1 MDNQRIPHKLTRTR
15 FVQAIKTFATSE
27 VGWKARWMAA
37 GLVAFLFAINGM
49 NVVNSYVGR
58 DFMTAIEVRDKAG
71 FLRQAVF
78 YLGVFAI
85 STLLSVISHFVEERL
100 GLLWRA
106 YLTERAVNLY
116 LADGTYYRMEASR
129 TLANPDQRIT
139 EDIHAFTVT
148 TLSFVLM
155 VLNSSF
161 TIVAFSG
168 VLWLISPLLFVVAVA
183 YAAAGSLMSILLGR
197 PLVRLDYDQ
206 LDKEANF
213 RAGLIHVREN
223 AEAIR
228 LAGGEIRL
236 GERLLDRLGALVS
249 NFRRIIT
256 VNRNL
261 GFFTTGYN
269 WLIQIIPA
277 LIIAPAFMAGRVEFG
292 VVTQSAMA
300 FSTLVAAFS
309 LIVTQIQSI
318 SNFAAVV
325 ERLNLL
331 VEAIEQSET
340 KPPSSIKTREEAG
353 RLAYERLSLRSNVDG
368 RVLVK
373 DLTVSIHEGTK
384 VHIRGEDEA
393 AILALLRATAGLA
406 ASGSGIVIRPN
417 DHDLM
422 FLAERPYL
430 PPGTLRA
437 ALVPAGMETAI
448 PDKRMLDLLSKWD
461 LDHVLARAGGL
472 DTEQDW
478 STLLSLGE
486 QQLLACLRVIL
497 AAPRF
502 VLLDRPGT
510 ALGRERM
517 DKVLAEISNASVT
530 YVLLGRFGDPCP
542 ACNAILDIRTD
553 GSWTWT
559 SSGTP
564 P

>member
-1 MDNQRIPHKLTRTR
+1 
-15 FVQAIKTFATSE
+15 
-27 VGWKARWMAA
+27 
-37 GLVAFLFAINGM
+37 
-49 NVVNSYVGR
+49 
-58 DFMTAIEVRDKAG
+58 
-71 FLRQAVF
+71 
-78 YLGVFAI
+78 
-85 STLLSVISHFVEERL
+85 
-100 GLLWRA
+100 
-106 YLTERAVNLY
+106 
-116 LADGTYYRMEASR
+116 
-129 TLANPDQRIT
+129 
-139 EDIHAFTVT
+139 
-148 TLSFVLM
+148 M

-168 VLWLISPLLFVVAVA
+168 VLWLISPLLFMVAVL
-183 YAAAGSLMSILLGR
+183 YAAGGSLMTILLGR
-197 PLVRLDYDQ
+197 TLVRLDYDQ

-228 LAGGEIRL
+228 LAGGEARL

-249 NFRRIIT
+249 NFRRITSI
-256 VNRNL
+256 NRNL

-309 LIVTQIQSI
+309 LIVTQFQSI
-318 SNFAAVV
+318 SSFTAVV

-331 VEAIEQSET
+331 VGAIEQSET
-340 KPPSSIKTREEAG
+340 EAPSAVETCEEDG
-353 RLAYERLSLRSNVDG
+353 KLAFERLSLRSAEDD
-368 RVLVK
+368 RVLIK
-373 DLTVSIHEGTK
+373 DLSVSIPEGTK
-384 VHIRGEDEA
+384 VLIRGEDEA
-393 AILALLRATAGLA
+393 ATLALLRATAGLA
-406 ASGSGIVIRPN
+406 ASGEGIVVRPGA
-417 DHDLM
+417 HDLM

-448 PDKRMLDLLSKWD
+448 PDKRMLDLLAKWN

-486 QQLLACLRVIL
+486 QQILACLRVIL

-502 VLLDRPGT
+502 VVLDRPGT
-510 ALGRERM
+510 TLGRERLGE
-517 DKVLAEISNASVT
+517 VLAGISDASIT
-530 YVLLGRFGDPCP
+530 YVLLGRSGDPCA
-542 ACNAILDIRTD
+542 ACDAILEIRAD

-559 SSGTP
+559 TSGAP
-564 P
+564 M